1 MKWSQERKNVEKEI
15 NRAEWRLK
23 VGWDIRL
30 SEETTKWSVV
40 LLWAM
45 KGSISMLF
53 IKVGKE

>member
-15 NRAEWRLK
+15 NRAEWRLN

-30 SEETTKWSVV
+30 LEETTKWSVV

-45 KGSISMLF
+45 EGSISMLF